1 MPTLK
6 SRLDKLDGRTTALP
20 RVITVEA
27 ADDLNNEQI
36 DAILADHAI
45 IPGRADLIV
54 RMECASDMTARV
66 AVDSVVQS
74 RVGPVQQSEK
84 MA

>member
-6 SRLDKLDGRTTALP
+6 NRLDKLDGRTTALP

-27 ADDLNNEQI
+27 ADDLNNEQVN
-36 DAILADHAI
+36 AILADHAI
-45 IPGRADLIV
+45 IPARADLIV
-54 RMECASDMTARV
+54 LMEDASDMTARV
-66 AVDSVVQS
+66 AVNSIVQV
-74 RVGPVQQSEK
+74 RVGAAQQSEK